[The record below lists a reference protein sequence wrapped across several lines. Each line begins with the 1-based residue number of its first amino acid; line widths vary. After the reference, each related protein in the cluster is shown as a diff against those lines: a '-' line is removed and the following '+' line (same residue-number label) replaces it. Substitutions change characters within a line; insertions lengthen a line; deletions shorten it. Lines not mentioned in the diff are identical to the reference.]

1 MNTISALNSART
13 EHRAASEGYDHAAAK
28 FRLTQE
34 ITDRYRDSAKAL
46 AKAELAHEKDASRNA
61 A

>member
-1 MNTISALNSART
+1 MNTISALKSART
-13 EHRAASEGYDHAAAK
+13 EHRAASEGYDHAAGK

-34 ITDRYRDSAKAL
+34 IMDRYREAAKAL
-46 AKAELAHEKDASRNA
+46 AEAELAHERDASRNA